1 MNNKINLIAIA
12 CIAMV
17 LARMLYAEN
26 IKLIFL
32 IWNLFLAWIP
42 YHTSRKLLDL
52 GNKNKLKFYGILT
65 ICILFLPN
73 SIYLVTDLIHLKPR
87 LGVPFWYDVVILFS
101 FSVIGLIYST
111 ISFIQLERVLTK
123 IIKLKWTLVSLFI
136 LALMSGYGVY
146 MGRVLRW
153 NSWDA
158 LVNPLSVLLD
168 CVHKLLNP
176 IAYPAAYGFTL
187 VYGSIQ
193 FLFWYVFRQELNSDK
208 FIKDEG

>member
-87 LGVPFWYDVVILFS
+87 IGVPFWYDVVILFS

-136 LALMSGYGVY
+136 S
-146 MGRVLRW
+146 
-153 NSWDA
+153 
-158 LVNPLSVLLD
+158 
-168 CVHKLLNP
+168 
-176 IAYPAAYGFTL
+176 
-187 VYGSIQ
+187 
-193 FLFWYVFRQELNSDK
+193 
-208 FIKDEG
+208 

>member
-87 LGVPFWYDVVILFS
+87 IGVPFWYDVVILFS

-168 CVHKLLNP
+168 CVQKLLNP

>member
-1 MNNKINLIAIA
+1 MKNKLNLIVIS
-12 CIAMV
+12 CLAMV

-42 YHTSRKLLDL
+42 FYTSTKLLDMNSR
-52 GNKNKLKFYGILT
+52 NKFKFYTILT

-73 SIYLVTDLIHLKPR
+73 AIYLVTDLIHLKPR

-101 FSVIGLIYST
+101 FSVMGLIYST
-111 ISFIQLERVLTK
+111 ASFIHLERILRNIMK
-123 IIKLKWTLVSLFI
+123 QKWALISLFV
-136 LALMSGYGVY
+136 LALISGYGVY

-158 LVNPLSVLLD
+158 LVNPLSVALD
-168 CVHKLLNP
+168 CGHKLLNP
-176 IAYPAAYGFTL
+176 LEYPDAYGFTI
-187 VYGSIQ
+187 VYGAIQ
-193 FLFWYVFRQELNSDK
+193 FLFWYVFREGING
-208 FIKDEG
+208 IKLISNEG